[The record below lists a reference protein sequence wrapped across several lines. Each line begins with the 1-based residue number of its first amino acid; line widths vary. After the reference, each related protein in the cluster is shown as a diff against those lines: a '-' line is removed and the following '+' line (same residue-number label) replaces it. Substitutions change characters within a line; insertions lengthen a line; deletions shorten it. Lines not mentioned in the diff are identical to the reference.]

1 MQTRS
6 VSNIKVALV
15 WTVLGAFATAAVL
28 AYAFALFPIASAK
41 VPVPLAV
48 VAAAQL
54 VQATILIFLLCW
66 LGLICGAGIGLDSP
80 VVRSWLGSR
89 TLIIMRRRVALAAF
103 LGCAATL
110 IIFAAS
116 WVFDRYM
123 PPPRSALPAITLWKR
138 ILAAPYGGIVEE
150 CLCRLFLMSVIAWV
164 LAKVLFRQRAILP
177 RWLFWLAIGVSAVLF
192 GVGHLPAAVSLW
204 PVTSVV
210 VLRTVALNSIGGFVF
225 GWIFWRWG
233 LEYAVISHFCADVVI
248 HGFGSA

>member
-6 VSNIKVALV
+6 VSNIRVALV

-28 AYAFALFPIASAK
+28 PYAFALFPIASAK

-54 VQATILIFLLCW
+54 VQATVLIFLLCC
-66 LGLICGAGIGLDSP
+66 LGLICGARIGLDSP

-89 TLIIMRRRVALAAF
+89 ILIMMRRRVALAVF
-103 LGCAATL
+103 LGCAAAL

-138 ILAAPYGGIVEE
+138 ILAAPYEG
-150 CLCRLFLMSVIAWV
+150 
-164 LAKVLFRQRAILP
+164 
-177 RWLFWLAIGVSAVLF
+177 
-192 GVGHLPAAVSLW
+192 
-204 PVTSVV
+204 
-210 VLRTVALNSIGGFVF
+210 
-225 GWIFWRWG
+225 
-233 LEYAVISHFCADVVI
+233 
-248 HGFGSA
+248 